1 MCVYIQIYTYTHI
14 HKAAEHADEQRET
27 CERIV
32 TFLHASHC
40 PSYLIDTIRHWVYYT
55 FTARKNEQERAAIL
69 VDVCVYLNIQNI
81 YTYTYSARTSKSAPR
96 SWWSS
101 RATWPSACIYVCMY
115 VYM

>member
-69 VDVCVYLNIQNI
+69 VELPRNVAERLYICVYVCVYVNM
-81 YTYTYSARTSKSAPR
+81 YTYMCTYIWT
-96 SWWSS
+96 
-101 RATWPSACIYVCMY
+101 CIYDI
-115 VYM
+115 

>member
-1 MCVYIQIYTYTHI
+1 M

-69 VDVCVYLNIQNI
+69 VEL
-81 YTYTYSARTSKSAPR
+81 PR
-96 SWWSS
+96 NVAE
-101 RATWPSACIYVCMY
+101 RLYIRVCMY
-115 VYM
+115 ICKHIHIHVYIHMDMYI